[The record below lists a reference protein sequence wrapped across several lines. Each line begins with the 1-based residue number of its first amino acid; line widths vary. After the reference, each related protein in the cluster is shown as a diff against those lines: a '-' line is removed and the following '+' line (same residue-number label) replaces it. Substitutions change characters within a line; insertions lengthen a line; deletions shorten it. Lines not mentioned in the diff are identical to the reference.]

1 MNCPHCGNPVSGTES
16 FCSVCGAPQAAQQPQ
31 PPVQQLQQP
40 VGLTLRQ
47 LLARLF
53 TEPLFLTMCILE
65 SVSVAA
71 AIFLNGIFSL
81 GNIVP
86 HVPGVLFVIFL
97 WMLYA
102 QSRKGDADPKSMRYI
117 SGTCFAVYIVNWVSA
132 GALMLSGLLLCAV
145 SGALS
150 GFMDTVMDA
159 VLGSVSGINTV
170 LDVFKLT
177 GTALFVVI
185 GIMAL
190 LTGVVTMLLN
200 LFGYRNIHR
209 FAQSAYRSAESG
221 VWQPVQLKTAHTW
234 LMVYGILQA
243 IGALSSL
250 GSLSGLLGSGC
261 GAAALIVASL
271 WLRKHFPD
279 NANIC

>member
-1 MNCPHCGNPVSGTES
+1 MNCPHCGNPVSEAES

-31 PPVQQLQQP
+31 QPQPPQQP

-132 GALMLSGLLLCAV
+132 GVLMLSGLLLCAV

-221 VWQPVQLKTAHTW
+221 VWQPVQLKAAHTW

-243 IGALSSL
+243 IGALSRLS
-250 GSLSGLLGSGC
+250 SLSGLLGSGC

>member
-1 MNCPHCGNPVSGTES
+1 MNCPHCGNPVSEAES

-31 PPVQQLQQP
+31 PPVQQPQQP

-71 AIFLNGIFSL
+71 AILLNGIFSF
-81 GNIVP
+81 GNIVT

-132 GALMLSGLLLCAV
+132 GALMLGGLLLCAV
-145 SGALS
+145 GGALS

-159 VLGSVSGINTV
+159 VLGSVSGINAA
-170 LDVFKLT
+170 LDAFKLT
-177 GTALFVVI
+177 GTALFVVL
-185 GIMAL
+185 GIIVI

-200 LFGYRNIHR
+200 IFGYRNIHR

-221 VWQPVQLKTAHTW
+221 VWQPVQLKAAHTW

-243 IGALSSL
+243 IGALSRLS
-250 GSLSGLLGSGC
+250 SLSGLLGSGC

>member
-1 MNCPHCGNPVSGTES
+1 MNCPHCGNPVSEAES

-31 PPVQQLQQP
+31 PPVQQPQQP

-71 AIFLNGIFSL
+71 AILLNGIFSF
-81 GNIVP
+81 GNIVT

-132 GALMLSGLLLCAV
+132 GALMLGGLLLCAV
-145 SGALS
+145 GGALS

-159 VLGSVSGINTV
+159 VLGSVSGINAA
-170 LDVFKLT
+170 LDAFKLT
-177 GTALFVVI
+177 GTALFVVL
-185 GIMAL
+185 GIIVI

-200 LFGYRNIHR
+200 IFGYRNIHR
-209 FAQSAYRSAESG
+209 FAQSVYRSAESG
-221 VWQPVQLKTAHTW
+221 VWQPVQLKAAHTW

-243 IGALSSL
+243 LGALSSL
-250 GSLSGLLGSGC
+250 GSLSGLLGGGC